1 MQRKRGF
8 TRVPWWDHD
17 PSPTIV
23 LTYIATFNLA
33 YHVPAVRCLHFSRKN
48 IIHGLT

>member
-17 PSPTIV
+17 PSLTIV
-23 LTYIATFNLA
+23 LTYIATFNLPCVVSTSLA
-33 YHVPAVRCLHFSRKN
+33 STSYMV
-48 IIHGLT
+48 